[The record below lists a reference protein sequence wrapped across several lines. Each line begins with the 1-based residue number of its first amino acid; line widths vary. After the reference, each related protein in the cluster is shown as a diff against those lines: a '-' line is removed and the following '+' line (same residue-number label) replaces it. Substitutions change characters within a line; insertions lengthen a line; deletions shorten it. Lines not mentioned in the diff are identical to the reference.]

1 MSKKVLVITN
11 HRKNRSPG
19 QRFRFE
25 QYVDFLEENG
35 FEITMSFLLN
45 EKDDKHFYNKS
56 FPIIKAIILLKS
68 FIKRYIETKTYNN
81 YDIIFVYREAFFTG
95 STFFEKKIAKSRAKF
110 IFDFDDAIWLHDV
123 SEGNKKWGWLKKPEK
138 TIEIVKL
145 SDMVFAG
152 NKYLVDFSKK
162 YNSNVVLIP
171 TTIDTNYHIAI
182 NTEKP
187 KSHICIGWTG
197 SSTTLKYFENFMPAL
212 EKINTKYPGVV
223 TFKVI
228 VDLKKT
234 YPTLELTTTLWCL
247 EKEIEELNKIDI
259 GIMPLP
265 NNKWTKG
272 KCGFKGLQYMALSI
286 PTVMSPVGVNN
297 EIIKNGENGFLA
309 ETKEEWINTLS
320 QLIESESLRKKLGEN
335 ARETVIEK
343 YSVKANKH
351 KYLNAFESLIS

>member
-25 QYVDFLEENG
+25 QYLDFLEENG
-35 FEITMSFLLN
+35 FEITISFLLN

-68 FIKRYIETKTYNN
+68 FIKRYIEAKTYNN

-95 STFFEKKIAKSRAKF
+95 STIFEKKIAKSKAKF

-138 TIEIVKL
+138 TIEIIQL

-171 TTIDTNYHIAI
+171 TTIDTNYHIPEIKAKTK
-182 NTEKP
+182 NQ
-187 KSHICIGWTG
+187 ICIGWTG
-197 SSTTLKYFENFMPAL
+197 SSTTLKYFENFIPTL
-212 EKINTKYPGVV
+212 EKISTKYPGIIN
-223 TFKVI
+223 FKVI

-234 YPTLELTTTLWCL
+234 YPTLNITTTLWNL
-247 EKEIEELNKIDI
+247 EKEIEDLNKIDI

-265 NNKWTKG
+265 NDKWTKG
-272 KCGFKGLQYMALSI
+272 KCGFKGLQYMSLVI
-286 PTVMSPVGVNN
+286 PTIMSPIGVNT
-297 EIIKNGENGFLA
+297 EIINDGINGFLA
-309 ETKEEWINTLS
+309 STEEEWISKISL
-320 QLIESESLRKKLGEN
+320 LIESVELRNQIGKAGF
-335 ARETVIEK
+335 ETIKNK
-343 YSVKANKH
+343 YSIEANKK
-351 KYLNAFESLIS
+351 KYLDSFNSLL